1 MACEWTY
8 YRIELLQFKFS
19 YIRIDNLNPSNVLK
33 LLNST
38 QWEPKANMIFY
49 ILYLFEKINIWRI
62 KVLREL
68 PHKNT
73 YKF

>member
-8 YRIELLQFKFS
+8 YRIELPQFKLS
-19 YIRIDNLNPSNVLK
+19 YIRIDNLNPSNVVK

-38 QWEPKANMIFY
+38 QWELKANMIFY